1 MYSSAWLK
9 AGALNW
15 FVDDAICVTS
25 NVVAYG
31 VLGSSNTEEV
41 WSSSGISSVLVG
53 SVSVF
58 VACDS

>member
-1 MYSSAWLK
+1 MYGSTWLK
-9 AGALNW
+9 TRALDW
-15 FVDDAICVTS
+15 FVDDAFCVTS
-25 NVVAYG
+25 NVVAYT

-53 SVSVF
+53 SVSIF